1 MKDRHKIM
9 FIACLMLFH
18 TTLMAQVGIGT
29 PVPTFHWRCMAGD
42 SLLNFNPTAIGTL
55 HFDSIPYAEDYT
67 LVVVYKPIADTEA
80 LLWRLTFEDSIVRA
94 LTTERI
100 ISDSTAIRYADV
112 TDGKPVIHTLRQS
125 APAVTD
131 SMVLLDVGDSNI
143 KVAEVLYFDRRLG
156 NAALRR
162 VQTTLALRYGVTL
175 GPVDYISG
183 DGEHIWNHRHS
194 QGLYH
199 HRITGLGHDTVF
211 ALRQFHSHSEVDGA
225 VVTIATDSLL
235 PGTFLLFGDND
246 APLSFAPFNG
256 IPDTGDGEVL
266 SRIWRIQATGTEN
279 NLFSLSFDIRNL
291 PLPIDSLVLVVDS
304 QLYLPNNVSSEA
316 VRFDDIPF
324 SSNSSTFT
332 LARGAAIRQLA
343 RSHSAKGPHAGH
355 ADNNETVD
363 GSTFGTYYPVQE
375 FKLYPNPTTGHFNI
389 DVSGARQVQVTVYN
403 VQGSVVASFSD
414 AGQERYRFEGD
425 LPAGNAYYATV
436 TTENG
441 SQTMKLIVK

>member
-1 MKDRHKIM
+1 MKNRYKIM
-9 FIACLMLFH
+9 LMACLMLFH

-29 PVPTFHWRCMAGD
+29 PVPTFHWRCMASD
-42 SLLNFNPTAIGTL
+42 SLLNFNPTTIGTL
-55 HFDSIPYAEDYT
+55 HFDSIPYAENYT
-67 LVVVYKPIADTEA
+67 LIVVYKPIADTEA

-112 TDGKPVIHTLRQS
+112 TDGNPVIHTLRQS